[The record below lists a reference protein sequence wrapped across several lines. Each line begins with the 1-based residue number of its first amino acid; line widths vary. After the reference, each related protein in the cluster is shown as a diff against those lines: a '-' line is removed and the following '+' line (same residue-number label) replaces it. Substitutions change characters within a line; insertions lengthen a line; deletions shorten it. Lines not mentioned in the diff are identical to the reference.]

1 MDLPFKKITRSKAVA
16 RIADR
21 TADASQHTKPTCI
34 WVTTWPFSGPRD
46 VTGHVTIRFP
56 AGHLLLADW

>member
-1 MDLPFKKITRSKAVA
+1 MKKVILEYVIYVWTYRSKKLTRSKAVA

-34 WVTTWPFSGPRD
+34 WVTT
-46 VTGHVTIRFP
+46 
-56 AGHLLLADW
+56 